1 MSTSSKSANEASM
14 LLQKAAR
21 GAGFGVAQARDFGI
35 AAALHLYASRSE
47 GDLID
52 ALTHSVGPITTLP
65 AMMDDL
71 LDPTSDGCGVFTGLA
86 LSYFQTATA
95 RPAIGRIVMSYG
107 LNAHLNTLA
116 AKTYV
121 PASDASRLAG
131 AGAGLTDND

>member
-1 MSTSSKSANEASM
+1 MSASSRSANETSM

-21 GAGFGVAQARDFGI
+21 GAGFGVAQSRDFGT
-35 AAALHLYASRSE
+35 AAAFHLYTSRSE
-47 GDLID
+47 GDLIH
-52 ALTHSVGPITTLP
+52 ALNNPIGSITTLP

-86 LSYFQTATA
+86 LSYFQIATA
-95 RPAIGRIVMSYG
+95 HPAIGRIVMSDR
-107 LNAHLNTLA
+107 LNAHLNKLA

-121 PASDASRLAG
+121 PASYASRLAG

>member
-52 ALTHSVGPITTLP
+52 ALNDSVGPITTLP
-65 AMMDDL
+65 AMMDHL

-95 RPAIGRIVMSYG
+95 RTATGRIGMSDG